1 MFQSLYNFISILAQ
15 KFKLLKQQQEQITTQ
30 HLEKIMKKVIEIVEE
45 IMIFIKAIKKKINY
59 NKISIIFIIQLDDLF
74 QHLYHFIMDH

>member
-1 MFQSLYNFISILAQ
+1 MIHMIILAQ

-30 HLEKIMKKVIEIVEE
+30 HLEKIMKKIIEIVEE

-59 NKISIIFIIQLDDLF
+59 NKISIIFIIQLEDLF